1 MAFDEGLAE
10 RIRML
15 LAGQVGGHE
24 VRMFGGLCFLADGN
38 MACGIVG
45 AELMV
50 RVGADAWPDALS
62 QPHAREM
69 DFTRR
74 PMKGMVYV
82 SADGFTEDADLA
94 RWMGRGMSYARSLP
108 PK

>member
-1 MAFDEGLAE
+1 MGFDEGLAE

-15 LAGQVGGHE
+15 LAGQVGVRE
-24 VRMFGGLCFLADGN
+24 VRMFGALCFLADGN

-69 DFTRR
+69 DFTRP

-82 SADGFTEDADLA
+82 SADGFAEDADLA
-94 RWMGRGMSYARSLP
+94 RWIGRGMTYARSLP

>member
-1 MAFDEGLAE
+1 
-10 RIRML
+10 ML
-15 LAGQVGGHE
+15 LAGQVGVRE

-82 SADGFTEDADLA
+82 SADGFAEDADLA
-94 RWMGRGMSYARSLP
+94 RWIGRGMTYARSLP

>member
-1 MAFDEGLAE
+1 
-10 RIRML
+10 ML
-15 LAGQVGGHE
+15 LAGQVGVRE

-45 AELMV
+45 AELVV
-50 RVGADAWPDALS
+50 RAGADAWPDALS

-94 RWMGRGMSYARSLP
+94 RWIARGMTYARSLP

>member
-1 MAFDEGLAE
+1 
-10 RIRML
+10 
-15 LAGQVGGHE
+15 
-24 VRMFGGLCFLADGN
+24 
-38 MACGIVG
+38 
-45 AELMV
+45 
-50 RVGADAWPDALS
+50 
-62 QPHAREM
+62 M

-94 RWMGRGMSYARSLP
+94 RWIGRGMTYVRSLP